1 MSSYTIGG
9 ITILKVAIY
18 CRLSRED
25 DDKLHETDE
34 SESIQNQKS
43 MLINYAM
50 KEAWDIYNIYCD
62 EDYSGI
68 DSERPEFNKLL
79 EEAKSHKFDIILCKT
94 QSRFTR
100 DMEIVEKYLHN
111 KFIEWNIR
119 FVSLVDHVDTLDK
132 GNKKSRQINGLVNE
146 WYLEDLSE
154 NIRKTFDSKRKQGLH
169 IGSFVC
175 YGYKRSSENKNKLV
189 VDTEVADIIKL
200 IFNLYEQGNG
210 VTKIAQILNDKGIL
224 TPTKYKI
231 SKGINFKNQGK
242 NIEYWCES
250 TVSKILKNEVYIGNM
265 VQGYNKKLSYKS
277 KKMVNQPKSKWVIVE
292 NTHEPI
298 ITKEQFY
305 KVQEIF
311 KSKTRRCKNGE
322 VHLFAN
328 KLVCLDCGTKL
339 YKCRNDRNYIYFS
352 CKGSKKLYG
361 NCTTHSIGYE
371 NLKKLVTEKIREKIL
386 AFYNFDNISDDLF
399 VSNDNLN
406 KAKLLE
412 NKALLLSKE
421 MENLNKAIK
430 ELYLNKVS
438 GKVPEEA
445 FEDLNSSFLSDKSA
459 KQKELTKLE
468 NDLSNLK
475 EKELNSKFIKE
486 QKEKI
491 INHFKDF
498 KELNYDIVN
507 SFIDYIEI
515 GEKFSAVKASPVT
528 DEICK
533 AGKKTKSQD
542 VIIHWNF

>member
-1 MSSYTIGG
+1 M
-9 ITILKVAIY
+9 KVAIY

-25 DDKLHETDE
+25 DDKPHENDE

-43 MLINYAM
+43 MLINYSI
-50 KEAWDIYNIYCD
+50 KNNWDIYNIYCD

-68 DSERPEFNKLL
+68 DSKRPEFNKLL
-79 EEAKSHKFDIILCKT
+79 EDAKKHKFDTILCKT

-100 DMEIVEKYLHN
+100 DMEIVERYLHN

-154 NIRKTFDSKRKQGLH
+154 NIKKTFDSKRKQGLH

-175 YGYKRSSENKNKLV
+175 YGYKRSPENKNKLII
-189 VDTEVADIIKL
+189 DTEVSDVIQL

-210 VTKIAQILNDKGIL
+210 VTKIAQILNNKGVF
-224 TPTKYKI
+224 TPTRYKL
-231 SKGINFKNQGK
+231 SQGINFKNQGK
-242 NIEYWCES
+242 NINYWCES
-250 TVSKILKNEVYIGNM
+250 TVSKILKNQVYIGNL
-265 VQGYNKKLSYKS
+265 VQGYNKKVSYKS
-277 KKMVNQPKSKWVIVE
+277 KKMVHQPKSEWIIVE

-322 VHLFAN
+322 VHIFAN
-328 KLVCLDCGTKL
+328 KLVCLDCGAKL
-339 YKCRNDRNYIYFS
+339 YKCQNDRDYIYFS

-361 NCTTHSIGYE
+361 TCTPHSIGYE
-371 NLKKLVTEKIREKIL
+371 NFKNLVTQKIKVKIL
-386 AFYNFDNISDDLF
+386 TFDDFDDISDKLF
-399 VSNDNLN
+399 VFNDNLN

-412 NKALLLSKE
+412 NKKE
-421 MENLNKAIK
+421 TLCKDMENINKEIK
-430 ELYLNKVS
+430 KLYLNKVS
-438 GKVPEEA
+438 GKVPEDV
-445 FEDLNSSFLSDKSA
+445 FEDLNSSFLSDKSS
-459 KQKELTKLE
+459 KQKELSKVE

-475 EKELNSKFIKE
+475 AKELNSKFIKE

-515 GEKFSAVKASPVT
+515 GEKN
-528 DEICK
+528 
-533 AGKKTKSQD
+533 KKTNSQD
-542 VIIHWNF
+542 VVIHWNF